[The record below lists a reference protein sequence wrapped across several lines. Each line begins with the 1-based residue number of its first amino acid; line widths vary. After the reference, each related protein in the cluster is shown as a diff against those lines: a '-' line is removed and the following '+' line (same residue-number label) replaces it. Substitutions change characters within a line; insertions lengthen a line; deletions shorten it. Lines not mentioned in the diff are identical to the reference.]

1 MKNTRKIIVALLVL
15 VTMLMSM
22 TAIVASADGEEA
34 PKIGEFWASNE
45 ALYTVTGTNPVN
57 IKYNGVGNSYAC
69 VGADIAGLA
78 AGNDTFTAT
87 VTNNGSADSRVRF
100 DIQGT
105 NWVST
110 AEASGNPD
118 SGHSCCNVSA
128 TGGDIWNDPNWGGAT
143 LTVPAG
149 QSVDITIIY
158 DENTERGA
166 ITNLVVFV
174 DAGRGDANTYNSD
187 VTVSNITFSN
197 SKAPTEPKPEAPK
210 THVLESKDFET
221 FKSTED
227 NHRVVMNDYFT
238 VIFKKDGRVDDDAD
252 EVEFS
257 DGYKATRR
265 INFGGKL
272 NVNSGV
278 VNKSAIEITTDGP
291 VNVKVWWVC
300 GSSDNE
306 RYIGIVQLVDG
317 KAKELAATE
326 KGMKGTPYIDTLA
339 IAEAGTYYI
348 APLGNGSYIYKVE
361 VSPVGA
367 EPACEHEYMFSCDQH
382 CMKCGELTNPDA
394 AHTIKHV
401 DAVAPG
407 CETTGNV
414 EYWYCEVCGSAW
426 TDEART
432 QVTNAMS
439 VKLPATG
446 HLYVYD
452 VCAYCYDVHPTF
464 VVGDTHYVI
473 NDLLVAAEADYRYIY
488 IAEPGLYE
496 VTGGAPL
503 TIFIWNES
511 PNAVLTGN
519 EPYVWNVDMSTYLHL
534 SSFLVEFKEAGL
546 YWIGFNF
553 AQVGDLREFDIN
565 IAKHAHSFADATC
578 TAPKTCKCGATEGDA
593 LGHSFVEGKCECGA
607 EDPNYV
613 PPHEHKFE
621 EGKCACGAE
630 DPNYV
635 APEQPAPEQ
644 PAEELGFFQMILKV
658 ITEFFAKIANF
669 FKGLFAK

>member
-34 PKIGEFWASNE
+34 PKIGEFWASDGS
-45 ALYTVTGTNPVN
+45 LYTVTGQDPVN
-57 IKYNGVGNSYAC
+57 IKYSGAGNSYAC
-69 VGADIAGLA
+69 AGANIAAVA

-87 VTNNGSADSRVRF
+87 VTNNGEATSHVRF
-100 DIQGT
+100 DIQCGT
-105 NWVST
+105 QV
-110 AEASGNPD
+110 GN
-118 SGHSCCNVSA
+118 HKICNVSA
-128 TGGDIWNDPNWGGAT
+128 TGADGIWTDTEWGGSHFDLAAGAT
-143 LTVPAG
+143 VT
-149 QSVDITIIY
+149 ITITY

-166 ITNLVVFV
+166 VVDLVIFV
-174 DAGRGDANTYNSD
+174 DSCTYGDTNTYNAD
-187 VTVSNITFSN
+187 ITISNMAFSN
-197 SKAPTEPKPEAPK
+197 SKAPAEPKPEAPK
-210 THVLESKDFET
+210 THVLESKDLEKT
-221 FKSTED
+221 SYSAD
-227 NHRVVMNDYFT
+227 NSRVSAPDSFFT
-238 VIFKKDGRVDDDAD
+238 LIFKNGGKVDDAAD
-252 EVEFS
+252 EVTFA

-401 DAVAPG
+401 DAVAPT
-407 CETTGNV
+407 CVAMGNV

-426 TDEART
+426 TDEDLT

-439 VKLPATG
+439 VKLPVTD
-446 HLYVYD
+446 HYYYYNI
-452 VCAYCYDVHPTF
+452 CAICYAPNPYF
-464 VVGDTHYVI
+464 VANNVVAGENKLVVNQYH
-473 NDLLVAAEADYRYIY
+473 LVANGEGEHGHPYEFPYFTVTEAGRYTFTCDKYLTVFVYTTPVTAENADIWASGGAGWNVFDYDG
-488 IAEPGLYE
+488 EVDLQPGLYFVGFIYLE
-496 VTGGAPL
+496 DQGEYNL
-503 TIFIWNES
+503 TITKSEI
-511 PNAVLTGN
+511 P
-519 EPYVWNVDMSTYLHL
+519 
-534 SSFLVEFKEAGL
+534 
-546 YWIGFNF
+546 
-553 AQVGDLREFDIN
+553 
-565 IAKHAHSFADATC
+565 
-578 TAPKTCKCGATEGDA
+578 APHE
-593 LGHSFVEGKCECGA
+593 HNFVEGKCECG
-607 EDPNYV
+607 ESDPNYV